1 MVDELLDPDVVP
13 VLVDVVDVPE
23 ELHAAAAARTSAAGT
38 ANRTAR
44 RVRTTWRIG
53 VLPFP
58 WSAVTTAAEDEVP
71 SLPPCHGPD
80 PAAVHEEF
88 RPRHLDG
95 ARLVGFGR

>member
-38 ANRTAR
+38 ANSTAR

-58 WSAVTTAAEDEVP
+58 WSAVTTAGEDEVP
-71 SLPPCHGPD
+71 SLL
-80 PAAVHEEF
+80 PATDRTRGRF
-88 RPRHLDG
+88 MKSSDG
-95 ARLVGFGR
+95 DSGKARGW